1 MPSNSLQRHCGAGF
15 RVMKKLVINLSF
27 FKAGW
32 LAAVFTAA
40 YSMPL
45 AGTAIIGVAVLVHL
59 ALSKNA
65 NAEFR
70 LLAIAA
76 LIGLAWESLLVA
88 SGLVEY
94 NVASIVPGIAPY
106 WIVAMWVLFATTIN
120 VGMRWLKKNVYVA
133 AIAGGIGG
141 PMSFLAGS
149 KAGAVTFP
157 DPTLSLIV
165 IGVGWAVLLPILVQ
179 VAMRDDCAIETAG
192 KRERSG
198 DNSHRGM
205 PIEVQA

>member
-1 MPSNSLQRHCGAGF
+1 
-15 RVMKKLVINLSF
+15 MKKLVVNLPL

-40 YSMPL
+40 SSMPL
-45 AGTAIIGVAVLVHL
+45 AGTAVIGVAVLVHL

-70 LLAIAA
+70 LLTIAA
-76 LIGLAWESLLVA
+76 LLGLTWESLLVTA
-88 SGLVEY
+88 GLVEY
-94 NVASIVPGIAPY
+94 NAESIVPGMAPY

-120 VGMRWLKKNVYVA
+120 VGMRWLKKNIYVA
-133 AIAGGIGG
+133 AIAGGVGG

-165 IGVGWAVLLPILVQ
+165 IGVGWAVLLPVLVR
-179 VAMRDDCAIETAG
+179 VAMHNDGAVETAG
-192 KRERSG
+192 KRERTSG
-198 DNSHRGM
+198 NSGREM
-205 PIEVQA
+205 SFQVQA